1 MPRLAV
7 ICCIFLIVPARQAAA
22 EWHIT
27 PMLGLTMLGSTSI
40 VDAELATDNRH
51 WNLGGAVSLLGSGVL
66 GVEVVTLWT
75 PGFFD
80 RDESGGEPD
89 LVAGS
94 RTLSFMGNVVVTA
107 PQRWTEYGLR
117 PFISGGLGLIHVS
130 KTDIPE
136 GIFPVD
142 LNLVG
147 YNIGG
152 GAVGFLTQRTGLRFD
167 FRYHSVLN
175 PSDRG
180 PISIGDVNLRYVTAT
195 IGIVFRR

>member
-7 ICCIFLIVPARQAAA
+7 LCCILLLVSARQAAA

-40 VDAELATDNRH
+40 VDVELATNRRH
-51 WNLGGAVSLLGSGVL
+51 WNLGGAVTLLGG
-66 GVEVVTLWT
+66 GIFGAEVITIWT

-80 RDESGGEPD
+80 RDEVGGEPD
-89 LVAGS
+89 LVASS
-94 RTLSFMGNVVVTA
+94 RTLSFMGNVVLTA

-117 PFISGGLGLIHVS
+117 PFVSGGLGLMQVS

-142 LNLVG
+142 LNLLG

-152 GAVGFLTQRTGLRFD
+152 GAVGFLTRRTGLRFD
-167 FRYHSVLN
+167 VRYHSVLN
-175 PSDRG
+175 PSDQG
-180 PISIGDVNLRYVTAT
+180 PISIGDVNLRYMTAT
-195 IGIVFRR
+195 VGIVFRR